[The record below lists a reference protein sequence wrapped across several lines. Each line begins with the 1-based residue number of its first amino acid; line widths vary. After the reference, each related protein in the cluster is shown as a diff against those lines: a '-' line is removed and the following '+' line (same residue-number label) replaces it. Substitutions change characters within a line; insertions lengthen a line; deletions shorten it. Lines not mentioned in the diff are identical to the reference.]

1 MVELFLLIVLG
12 LLLALGRFIAKL
24 VKAGPLRRRK
34 LLVVG
39 GLVTAGVC
47 CWLAAFALFIVAL
60 AAATDDVGSTW
71 SNTGAH
77 TLVAPM
83 VICVVVG
90 TASFAAALVAQ
101 RRN

>member
-1 MVELFLLIVLG
+1 
-12 LLLALGRFIAKL
+12 
-24 VKAGPLRRRK
+24 
-34 LLVVG
+34 
-39 GLVTAGVC
+39 VC
-47 CWLAAFALFIVAL
+47 CWLAALSLFIVAL

-90 TASFAAALVAQ
+90 IASFAAAVVTQ

>member
-1 MVELFLLIVLG
+1 MVELFVFIALG
-12 LLLALGRFIAKL
+12 LLFALGRFVAKL
-24 VKAGPLRRRK
+24 VKAGPQRRGR

-39 GLVTAGVC
+39 GLVTAGAC
-47 CWLAAFALFIVAL
+47 CWLAALVLFIVAL

-83 VICVVVG
+83 IICVIVG
-90 TASFAAALVAQ
+90 AASFAAALAAQ
-101 RRN
+101 FRN